1 MAPHAFFAKLMKF
14 LMHSLRKNNQEI
26 TEEEEEEEEE
36 KILEGVVRGQR
47 WTDQMQDDEG
57 FIDIQDADFIISPTL
72 FSLEDMV
79 RFADSFFIQ

>member
-1 MAPHAFFAKLMKF
+1 
-14 LMHSLRKNNQEI
+14 MHSLRKNNQEI

-36 KILEGVVRGQR
+36 ILEGVVRGQR